1 MNKHSIKRAMTVL
14 ALGALMGACASPAP
28 HWDTSF
34 GSSVRAS
41 RDAQVINPG
50 AALSAP
56 AVIGTDGRTAR
67 AAHTAYEVSFSA
79 PKAAEPAMISGSKK

>member
-1 MNKHSIKRAMTVL
+1 MNKHAIKRAVTVL
-14 ALGALMGACASPAP
+14 ALGALMSACASPAP

-41 RDAQVINPG
+41 RDAQVLHPD

-56 AVIGTDGRTAR
+56 AVTGTDGRSAR
-67 AAHTAYEVSFSA
+67 AAHAAYEASFTT
-79 PKAAEPAMISGSKK
+79 PKASETSMIRGSTQ